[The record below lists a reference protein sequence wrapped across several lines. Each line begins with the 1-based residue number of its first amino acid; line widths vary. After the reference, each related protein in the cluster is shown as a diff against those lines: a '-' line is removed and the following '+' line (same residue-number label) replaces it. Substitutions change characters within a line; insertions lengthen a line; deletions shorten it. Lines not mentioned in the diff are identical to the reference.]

1 MPNFS
6 AELCK
11 LLCRSFSS
19 TPVNFGNFSAV
30 IFAVFYSSV
39 FQAFAKIKKKDASLC
54 PERRVPKPEGTR
66 PYSRRDT
73 SFCPNPRV
81 DFIKSSCGFC
91 QILTR
96 IFTSPREVLNTFCN
110 VSWNIFSYFTFLN
123 SYFLYLCPS
132 KGLWYPQR
140 RCPRLIRNKRSVMLV
155 LHLETWE
162 ISKHSRRTWW
172 LPCISVD

>member
-39 FQAFAKIKKKDASLC
+39 FQAFAKIKKRDASLC

-66 PYSRRDT
+66 PFAQIHVWIS
-73 SFCPNPRV
+73 SNPPV
-81 DFIKSSCGFC
+81 DFAKSSRGFS
-91 QILTR
+91 QVLVENVNYAIKTNYLLNL
-96 IFTSPREVLNTFCN
+96 IDSAPIDIELPRGEN
-110 VSWNIFSYFTFLN
+110 VSGKTL
-123 SYFLYLCPS
+123 PE
-132 KGLWYPQR
+132 
-140 RCPRLIRNKRSVMLV
+140 LIKAYKPYVAIIKV
-155 LHLETWE
+155 Y
-162 ISKHSRRTWW
+162 
-172 LPCISVD
+172 

>member
-1 MPNFS
+1 MSNFS
-6 AELCK
+6 AEVCK

-54 PERRVPKPEGTR
+54 SERRVPKPEGTR
-66 PYSRRDT
+66 PYSPRDT

-96 IFTSPREVLNTFCN
+96 IFTSPREEKLNNMFACKILF
-110 VSWNIFSYFTFLN
+110 VI
-123 SYFLYLCPS
+123 LC
-132 KGLWYPQR
+132 R
-140 RCPRLIRNKRSVMLV
+140 EIRL
-155 LHLETWE
+155 
-162 ISKHSRRTWW
+162 RT
-172 LPCISVD
+172 LSSQ

>member
-39 FQAFAKIKKKDASLC
+39 FQAFAKIKKRDASLC

-96 IFTSPREVLNTFCN
+96 IFTSPREVLINTPYPCWHN
-110 VSWNIFSYFTFLN
+110 PYYF
-123 SYFLYLCPS
+123 
-132 KGLWYPQR
+132 WYP
-140 RCPRLIRNKRSVMLV
+140 CVTTIFLIN
-155 LHLETWE
+155 
-162 ISKHSRRTWW
+162 
-172 LPCISVD
+172 PCIYSILFRIFAAQCLMIVLSVDIYRWAGTT